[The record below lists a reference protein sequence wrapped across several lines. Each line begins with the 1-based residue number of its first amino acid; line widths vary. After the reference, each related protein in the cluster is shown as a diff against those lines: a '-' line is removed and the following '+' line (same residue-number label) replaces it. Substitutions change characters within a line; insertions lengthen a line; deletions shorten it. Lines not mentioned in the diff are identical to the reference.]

1 MAFRVQIRRDPSGKW
16 TVNNPIL
23 LSGEFGY
30 ETDTT
35 QIKIG
40 DGVTPW
46 IYLPYWGSGTPPIT
60 IVNGNSLLSTGLTG
74 TGTGA
79 TNANYSIFL
88 GNFAGAGAVN
98 ASAST
103 FFGQYAGAQA
113 INALNSNFFGDEAGF
128 NATHAEKSNFFGLQA
143 GYGATGVEDEEFS
156 SNFLGYQ
163 TGYLATDARYSNFIG
178 HQAGYRATNANQSNF
193 IGQFAGSEATNA
205 QRSNFLGEDV
215 GYQATNAS
223 FSNFLG
229 SSAGN
234 QATDANHSNFIGH
247 QAGYQANNANHSNF
261 IGREAGF
268 NANNAYGSNF
278 IGSSAGY
285 QATNAI
291 NSIFF
296 GTDAGSEATNAYQ
309 SNFFGQNAGR
319 NATNAFWSNFIGYN
333 SGYGAT
339 NANNS
344 NFLGYQAGYSELL
357 SFGASYS
364 NFLGNNA
371 GYESNADHSNFLG
384 NNAGSLATN
393 ANNSNFLGQDA
404 GYNATNANY
413 SNFIGFQAGY
423 EVTGVEGE
431 EFRSNFIGYEAGRDA
446 TNAADSNFFGFQAGQ
461 LAINANNSNFIGQYA
476 GSGATSANY
485 SNFFGAG
492 AGQGATDANHSN
504 LLGLKV
510 GASFTDNNIGSNN
523 IIIGTNIS
531 LPDATANSL
540 NIGGILFGTGTYSD
554 IVSDTPSITPTS
566 EGKIGIGVVEPTNTL
581 HIYSEAED
589 TSGLRLERLTS
600 SSPTS
605 TGQAIGVDASGNVV
619 TVTGSGV
626 TQTLAE
632 TLVSGNNTGGKDIL
646 LNNADRLLL
655 ENNSYLKKGTYDFG
669 ASGGISRVCGASYE
683 DMWQNGFRHV
693 FDASGFIRNS
703 TNCFNLVPTVD
714 SDSTRRYKIGSIWTL
729 DDLTNYICTDATEG
743 AAVWEL
749 YKEIPIAPYKVYTAL
764 LTQGGGDVPGTCLGY
779 GDIGKG
785 FTYTIVANPDANDLT
800 VYGSPD
806 NNVGTSFVAN
816 QSAFLPYTS
825 SLELSFNEG
834 APIVTVL
841 ENTIGN
847 IWFTYFA
854 DGEYQVNSSD
864 LFIIDKT
871 WGICPANTGQGN
883 TNVFGLIDV
892 TAMNLA
898 TSDTSDILVN
908 NLLSKTPIE
917 IRVYN

>member
-60 IVNGNSLLSTGLTG
+60 IVNGNSLFSTGLAG

-98 ASAST
+98 AGAST

-261 IGREAGF
+261 IGREAGYQ
-268 NANNAYGSNF
+268 ANNAYGSNF

-319 NATNAFWSNFIGYN
+319 NATNAFWSNFIGY
-333 SGYGAT
+333 SAGYGAT

-384 NNAGSLATN
+384 TS
-393 ANNSNFLGQDA
+393 A
-404 GYNATNANY
+404 GYDATDASY
-413 SNFIGFQAGY
+413 SNFFGYRAGW
-423 EVTGVEGE
+423 GVSGIEGA
-431 EFRSNFIGYEAGRDA
+431 EFRSNFLGY
-446 TNAADSNFFGFQAGQ
+446 QAGEQ
-461 LAINANNSNFIGQYA
+461 AQHARDSNFIGYQAGDQATYA
-476 GSGATSANY
+476 SFSNFIGSQAGYGATGVEDESFC

-492 AGQGATDANHSN
+492 AGKEATNASYSN
-504 LLGLKV
+504 LLGNNV
-510 GASFTDNNIGSNN
+510 GSFFTGNNIGSNN

-531 LPDATANSL
+531 LPDATANAINL
-540 NIGGILFGTGTYSD
+540 GGVLFGTGTH
-554 IVSDTPSITPTS
+554 SDTTGDPSITPTS
-566 EGKIGIGVVEPTNTL
+566 GGKIGIGVVDPTNTL

-600 SSPTS
+600 ASPTS

-632 TLVSGNNTGGKDIL
+632 TLVLGNNTGGTDIL

-749 YKEIPIAPYKVYTAL
+749 YKEIPTAPLYKVYTAL
-764 LTQGGGDVPGTCLGY
+764 LSQSGS
-779 GDIGKG
+779 
-785 FTYTIVANPDANDLT
+785 NPLT
-800 VYGSPD
+800 SMP
-806 NNVGTSFVAN
+806 TA
-816 QSAFLPYTS
+816 
-825 SLELSFNEG
+825 
-834 APIVTVL
+834 IVL

-847 IWFTYFA
+847 ISFTYESAGLYFMK
-854 DGEYQVNSSD
+854 SSG
-864 LFIIDKT
+864 LFLNDKT
-871 WGICPANTGQGN
+871 WYSILANWNGGSAH
-883 TNVFGLIDV
+883 I
-892 TAMNLA
+892 
-898 TSDTSDILVN
+898 N
-908 NLLSKTPIE
+908 NLTYIDDSTILIEMTNGIDNYLIKTPIE